1 MALPIDI
8 FRSKTLPNQ
17 RAYAAQRKDQGMTTA
32 EHTRDIIDVIPSKPG
47 LAPTRRKLSR
57 RWLAAGAA
65 AAVLAAGSWAAS
77 GYWTAGRFVKTTDDA
92 YVKADATLVAPK
104 VAGYIGALLV
114 GDNQSVKAGQALAR
128 IDDRD
133 FDAALGEA
141 AAGVS
146 AGQAS
151 VANLGAQI
159 VAQGS
164 MIRQADAS
172 VAAARASLD
181 LAQRND
187 ARRREMAR
195 VGYGSDEQA
204 DDASTDAKEKVA
216 TLQRLQAAAV
226 SARQQVDVLAT
237 QRRLAQ
243 AQLARAEA
251 ARRQAE
257 LNLSY
262 STIIAP
268 IDGVVAARTVRQGQ
282 YVQAGTQLMAVVPLQ
297 QVYVVANFKET
308 QLTDVRPGQPA
319 RLRIDT
325 FPGHD
330 VPGRVNSLAPA
341 AGLEFSLLPPDNATG
356 NFTKI
361 VQRIPVKIVFDA
373 DNPLAG
379 RLRPGMSVKVSI
391 DTKADA
397 VGAAGQQALGR

>member
-1 MALPIDI
+1 
-8 FRSKTLPNQ
+8 
-17 RAYAAQRKDQGMTTA
+17 MTTA
-32 EHTRDIIDVIPSKPG
+32 EHTRDFIDVTPSQPG
-47 LAPTRRKLSR
+47 LAPARRKLPR
-57 RWLAAGAA
+57 RWLAAGATVT
-65 AAVLAAGSWAAS
+65 VLAVAGWAAS
-77 GYWTAGRFVKTTDDA
+77 RYWTQGRFAQATDDA

-114 GDNQSVKAGQALAR
+114 GDNQGVKAGQALAR

-133 FDAALGEA
+133 FAAALDEA
-141 AAGVS
+141 SASVS

-151 VANLGAQI
+151 VASLGAQI

-204 DDASTDAKEKVA
+204 DDASTDAREKAA
-216 TLQRLQAAAV
+216 TLQRLQAAAAA
-226 SARQQVDVLAT
+226 ARQQVQVLAT
-237 QRRLAQ
+237 QRQLAQ
-243 AQLARAEA
+243 AQLARAQA

-257 LNLSY
+257 LNLGY
-262 STIIAP
+262 STIVAP
-268 IDGVVAARTVRQGQ
+268 IDGVVAARTARQGQ

-319 RLRIDT
+319 RIRVDT

-330 VPGRVNSLAPA
+330 VQGQVDSLAPA

-373 DNPLAG
+373 KNPLAG

-391 DTKADA
+391 DTKAA
-397 VGAAGQQALGR
+397 GAPGGAQGR

>member
-1 MALPIDI
+1 
-8 FRSKTLPNQ
+8 
-17 RAYAAQRKDQGMTTA
+17 MTTA
-32 EHTRDIIDVIPSKPG
+32 EHTRDVIDAAPTRGV
-47 LAPTRRKLSR
+47 APTRRKHAR
-57 RWLAAGAA
+57 HWLAAGAA
-65 AAVLAAGSWAAS
+65 VAVLAAGGWAAS
-77 GYWTAGRFVKTTDDA
+77 GYWTTGRFIQSTDDA
-92 YVKADATLVAPK
+92 YVKADSTIVAPK
-104 VAGYIGALLV
+104 IAGYVGALLV
-114 GDNQSVKAGQALAR
+114 ADNQSVKAGQALAR

-133 FDAALGEA
+133 FAAALDQA
-141 AAGVS
+141 SASVA

-151 VANLGAQI
+151 VANFAAQI

-164 MIRQADAS
+164 AIRQADAS
-172 VAAARASLD
+172 VAAARASMD

-204 DDASTDAKEKVA
+204 DDASTDASEKAA

-226 SARQQVDVLAT
+226 AARQQVDVLAT

-257 LNLSY
+257 LNLGY
-262 STIIAP
+262 STIVAP
-268 IDGVVAARTVRQGQ
+268 IDGVVATRTVRQGQ
-282 YVQAGTQLMAVVPLQ
+282 YVQPGAQLMAIVPLR

-308 QLTDVRPGQPA
+308 QLTDVKPGQPV
-319 RLRIDT
+319 RIKVDT

-330 VPGRVNSLAPA
+330 VDGRVDSLAPA
-341 AGLEFSLLPPDNATG
+341 TGLEFSLLPPDNATG

-373 DNPLAG
+373 RGPLAG
-379 RLRPGMSVKVSI
+379 RLRPGMSVTAQI
-391 DTKADA
+391 DTKP
-397 VGAAGQQALGR
+397 AGR